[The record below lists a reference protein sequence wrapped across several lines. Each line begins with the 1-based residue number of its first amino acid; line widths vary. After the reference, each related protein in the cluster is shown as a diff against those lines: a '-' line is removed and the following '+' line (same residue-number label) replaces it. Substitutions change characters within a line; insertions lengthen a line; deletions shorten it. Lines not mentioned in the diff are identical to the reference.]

1 VLRLLLIV
9 LLSLPLI
16 ACSTCSA
23 PSAPD
28 KPEEAVKAYFSALEK
43 SDCKS
48 LREAAGAEL
57 GERIDKNGC
66 DAALDD
72 YRKHGLRL
80 VRVEG
85 VVPDGRNPAV
95 MLARVVILRDGKEAL
110 VILRVEKE
118 SSRWKLASL

>member
-1 VLRLLLIV
+1 VLRLLLIL

-23 PSAPD
+23 PSVPD

-43 SDCKS
+43 SDCKA
-48 LREAAGAEL
+48 LRNAAGAEL
-57 GERIDKNGC
+57 GKRIDKNC

-72 YRKHGLRL
+72 YRKQGLRL
-80 VRVEG
+80 VRIEG
-85 VVPDGRNPAV
+85 VTPDGRNPEV
-95 MLARVVILRDGKEAL
+95 MLVRVVVLRDGKQAP

-118 SSRWKLASL
+118 SGRWKLASL